1 MNTGL
6 MFLPF
11 SITMIL
17 AAIVTSRLVQRF
29 DPGRLAGVGATIA
42 AVAVFGMSRLPYD
55 DRLGQLAVDISYWTD
70 IFPFVV
76 LMPIGLS
83 LVFIPM
89 TMSVVHAVSPADSG
103 IASGVLNTMQQVGG
117 ALGLATLIDDRA
129 QRRVR
134 EGHRPV
140 RRRCGATRASEP
152 VLAVSFTHGATIG
165 FLACSVMLLVGGIVA
180 LVFNRIQHED
190 LGGREAPVEVAAH

>member
-11 SITMIL
+11 SITMII
-17 AAIVTSRLVQRF
+17 AATITSRLVQRF
-29 DPGRLAGVGATIA
+29 DPGRLAGLGATIA

-55 DRLGQLAVDISYWTD
+55 DRVGQLSVDISYWSD
-70 IFPFVV
+70 IFPWVV

-117 ALGLATLIDDRA
+117 ALGLATLSTIA
-129 QRRVR
+129 LNAATAKVT
-134 EGHRPV
+134 EL
-140 RRRCGATRASEP
+140 CTGAACNP
-152 VLAVSFTHGATIG
+152 QDPLVQGVSFTHGASIG
-165 FLACSVMLLVGGIVA
+165 FLACAAMLLVGGVVA
-180 LVFNRIQHED
+180 LVFNRIKHED
-190 LGGREAPVEVAAH
+190 LGGREMPVEVAAH